1 MCHKIPRDK
10 RAFIFY
16 DFVVKL
22 IKCCGFFGASVTRN
36 MTGLQMSDNKVFFKY
51 LDLRKFG
58 IPSKV

>member
-36 MTGLQMSDNKVFFKY
+36 MTGLQMSDNKGFKKT
-51 LDLRKFG
+51 LK
-58 IPSKV
+58 PKKV